1 MERGVDQN
9 FQTILSQLIVPEDI
23 KDHSAGNSGAYRK
36 IIENGSIEDKLDIAT
51 LKTVKMNRCQIAII
65 FFLTLSIFSCDKNE
79 TEVRTGILGKWKA
92 TEFMSVESVAYPKK
106 DGYNP
111 VIEFNND
118 GTYYLKLDMNSCIGI
133 FTLTDN
139 SGISMTAPG
148 CTKICCD
155 SEFSKKFVEFN
166 SFLSRISL

>member
-1 MERGVDQN
+1 
-9 FQTILSQLIVPEDI
+9 
-23 KDHSAGNSGAYRK
+23 
-36 IIENGSIEDKLDIAT
+36 
-51 LKTVKMNRCQIAII
+51 MNRCQIVII

-79 TEVRTGILGKWKA
+79 TEVGTGILGKWKA

-118 GTYYLKLDMNSCIGI
+118 GSYYLKLDMNSCIGI

-155 SEFSKKFVEFN
+155 SEFSKKFVQMLPQVKSYQLEN
-166 SFLSRISL
+166 NNLKLEVPEWGWINLELND

>member
-1 MERGVDQN
+1 
-9 FQTILSQLIVPEDI
+9 
-23 KDHSAGNSGAYRK
+23 
-36 IIENGSIEDKLDIAT
+36 
-51 LKTVKMNRCQIAII
+51 
-65 FFLTLSIFSCDKNE
+65 
-79 TEVRTGILGKWKA
+79 
-92 TEFMSVESVAYPKK
+92 MSVESVAYPKK

-155 SEFSKKFVEFN
+155 SEFSKKFVEMLPQVKSYQLEN
-166 SFLSRISL
+166 NNLKLEVPEWGWINLELND

>member
-1 MERGVDQN
+1 
-9 FQTILSQLIVPEDI
+9 
-23 KDHSAGNSGAYRK
+23 
-36 IIENGSIEDKLDIAT
+36 
-51 LKTVKMNRCQIAII
+51 MNRCQIVII

-79 TEVRTGILGKWKA
+79 TEVGTGILGKWKA
-92 TEFMSVESVAYPKK
+92 TKFMSVESVAYPKK

-155 SEFSKKFVEFN
+155 SEFSNKFVQM
-166 SFLSRISL
+166 LSQVKSYQLENNNLKLEVPEWGWINLELND